1 LLAEAKDEEL
11 EEPLAALASYWKVI
25 SVIGTSTEISAPSTL
40 DVSVLEEPDPVLGPV
55 LLSQVLLPETKTGE
69 FWLAL
74 LPPSPNCP
82 LES

>member
-40 DVSVLEEPDPVLGPV
+40 DVSVLEEPEPLPEPVLGPV

-69 FWLAL
+69 
-74 LPPSPNCP
+74 P
-82 LES
+82 

>member
-40 DVSVLEEPDPVLGPV
+40 DVSVLEEPEPVLGPV

-69 FWLAL
+69 
-74 LPPSPNCP
+74 P
-82 LES
+82 